1 VRRRQALGTGD
12 TIDAAIAVA
21 LAELGATR
29 DQVEVEVLQ
38 QPQRRGFLGLKRQPA
53 EVRVTVKEEPGPPP
67 EEGTLAVVN
76 GRLVYEPPP
85 PGGLPPILEF
95 GPEVQVLYGGV
106 QVQREVAL
114 TTGLTSLEIV
124 LPVDIDPELHYDVVV
139 DPMRTKAQLVWKR
152 TPGVVH
158 RLADQPPRSRLRLQV
173 VREPVPAPAL
183 TVEQVA
189 EIAATAGL
197 KYGLRLGELNQDL
210 LSELE
215 GTYDLAVGT
224 PPTPGHDASIRYVF
238 QDDPKP
244 VDLDAIRIDHFEL
257 HGTSGVPKGAVLA
270 VKTPPEPGL
279 PGRDVYGQVIH
290 PSPVRDVEIW
300 VGEGAA
306 LSDDGLQAIA
316 LVAGLPYLQA
326 GTIRVKEVFELPGDA
341 DVSTGNISMD
351 GDIIIRGSVLENIRV
366 QSNTGSIVVHGLVS
380 GATLRTRGSI
390 TVFRNVVRS
399 QLFAGGASIARM
411 RMANLLEK
419 LAEQLEGLIAA
430 SESIVAQVEHLSF
443 ESLTKHLIELKFSD
457 LPKLLKELTG
467 CLATAQ
473 EAEDE
478 DRCSL
483 VDILDSALFNT
494 DDILKQ
500 GLPQLKTY
508 QQLVLRSIER
518 VKEVGVLESHVRVG
532 YLQNSSVEASGSVT
546 VTGQGCFY
554 STVLAGTGFSV
565 ASGVFR
571 GGKVTVESGTVQA
584 RELGGPA
591 GIATS
596 VNLLKSGR
604 IVANLVHPNV
614 MISIGVQSFK
624 FDETTSQVKAFLNE
638 NLLTVYSGSRKLLG

>member
-1 VRRRQALGTGD
+1 MRRRQALGTGD

-38 QPQRRGFLGLKRQPA
+38 QPQRRGFLALKRQPA

-67 EEGTLAVVN
+67 EEGTLAVFN

>member
-1 VRRRQALGTGD
+1 MRRRQALGTGD

-351 GDIIIRGSVLENIRV
+351 GDIIIRGNVLENIRV

>member
-1 VRRRQALGTGD
+1 MRRRQALGTGD

-67 EEGTLAVVN
+67 EEGTLAVFN

-210 LSELE
+210 LSELA

-430 SESIVAQVEHLSF
+430 SESIVAQVEYLSF

-638 NLLTVYSGSRKLLG
+638 NLLTVYSGSRRLLG

>member
-1 VRRRQALGTGD
+1 MRRRQALGTGD

-67 EEGTLAVVN
+67 EEGTLAVFN
-76 GRLVYEPPP
+76 GKLVYEPPP

>member
-67 EEGTLAVVN
+67 EEGTLAVFN

-430 SESIVAQVEHLSF
+430 SESIVAQVENLSF

>member
-67 EEGTLAVVN
+67 EEGTLAVFN

-210 LSELE
+210 LSELA

-351 GDIIIRGSVLENIRV
+351 GDIIIRGNVLENIRV

-430 SESIVAQVEHLSF
+430 SESIVAQVENLSF

>member
-1 VRRRQALGTGD
+1 MRRRQALGTGD

-67 EEGTLAVVN
+67 EEGTLAVFN

-430 SESIVAQVEHLSF
+430 SESIVAQVENLSF

>member
-1 VRRRQALGTGD
+1 MRRRQALGTGD

-351 GDIIIRGSVLENIRV
+351 GDIIIRGNVLENIRV

-494 DDILKQ
+494 DNILKQ

>member
-1 VRRRQALGTGD
+1 MRRRQALGTGD

-53 EVRVTVKEEPGPPP
+53 EVLVTVKEEPGPPP
-67 EEGTLAVVN
+67 EEGTLAVFN

>member
-67 EEGTLAVVN
+67 EEGTLAVFN

>member
-1 VRRRQALGTGD
+1 MRRRQALGTGD

-210 LSELE
+210 LSELA

-366 QSNTGSIVVHGLVS
+366 QSNTGFIVVHGLVS

-571 GGKVTVESGTVQA
+571 GGKITVESGTVQA

>member
-1 VRRRQALGTGD
+1 MRRRQALGTGD

-67 EEGTLAVVN
+67 EEGTLAVFN

>member
-1 VRRRQALGTGD
+1 MRRRQALGTGD

-67 EEGTLAVVN
+67 EQGTLAVFN

>member
-1 VRRRQALGTGD
+1 MRRRQALGTGD

-67 EEGTLAVVN
+67 EEGTLAVFN

-210 LSELE
+210 LSELA

-351 GDIIIRGSVLENIRV
+351 GDIIIRGNVLENIRV

-430 SESIVAQVEHLSF
+430 SESIVAQVENLSF

>member
-210 LSELE
+210 LSELA

>member
-1 VRRRQALGTGD
+1 MRRRQALGTGD

-67 EEGTLAVVN
+67 EEGTLAVFN

-173 VREPVPAPAL
+173 VKEPVPAPAL

-596 VNLLKSGR
+596 ANLLKSGR

>member
-1 VRRRQALGTGD
+1 MRRRQALGTGD

-38 QPQRRGFLGLKRQPA
+38 RPQRRGFLGLKRQPA

-67 EEGTLAVVN
+67 EEGTLAVFN

-210 LSELE
+210 LSELA

>member
-1 VRRRQALGTGD
+1 MRRRQALGTGD

>member
-1 VRRRQALGTGD
+1 
-12 TIDAAIAVA
+12 
-21 LAELGATR
+21 
-29 DQVEVEVLQ
+29 
-38 QPQRRGFLGLKRQPA
+38 
-53 EVRVTVKEEPGPPP
+53 
-67 EEGTLAVVN
+67 
-76 GRLVYEPPP
+76 
-85 PGGLPPILEF
+85 
-95 GPEVQVLYGGV
+95 
-106 QVQREVAL
+106 
-114 TTGLTSLEIV
+114 
-124 LPVDIDPELHYDVVV
+124 
-139 DPMRTKAQLVWKR
+139 M
-152 TPGVVH
+152 
-158 RLADQPPRSRLRLQV
+158 
-173 VREPVPAPAL
+173 
-183 TVEQVA
+183 
-189 EIAATAGL
+189 
-197 KYGLRLGELNQDL
+197 
-210 LSELE
+210 
-215 GTYDLAVGT
+215 
-224 PPTPGHDASIRYVF
+224 
-238 QDDPKP
+238 
-244 VDLDAIRIDHFEL
+244 
-257 HGTSGVPKGAVLA
+257 
-270 VKTPPEPGL
+270 
-279 PGRDVYGQVIH
+279 
-290 PSPVRDVEIW
+290 
-300 VGEGAA
+300 
-306 LSDDGLQAIA
+306 
-316 LVAGLPYLQA
+316 
-326 GTIRVKEVFELPGDA
+326 
-341 DVSTGNISMD
+341 
-351 GDIIIRGSVLENIRV
+351 LENIRV

>member
-67 EEGTLAVVN
+67 EQGTLAVFN

>member
-67 EEGTLAVVN
+67 EEGTLAVFN

-210 LSELE
+210 LSELA

>member
-1 VRRRQALGTGD
+1 MRRRQALGTGD

-210 LSELE
+210 LSELA

-430 SESIVAQVEHLSF
+430 SESIVAQVEYLSF

-518 VKEVGVLESHVRVG
+518 VKEVGGLESHVRVG

-638 NLLTVYSGSRKLLG
+638 NLLTVYSGSRRLLG

>member
-1 VRRRQALGTGD
+1 MRRRQALGTGD

-67 EEGTLAVVN
+67 EEGTLAVFN

-215 GTYDLAVGT
+215 GTYDLAVGM

>member
-1 VRRRQALGTGD
+1 MRRRQALGTGD

-67 EEGTLAVVN
+67 EQGTLAVFN

-210 LSELE
+210 LSELA

>member
-1 VRRRQALGTGD
+1 MRRRQALGTGD

-210 LSELE
+210 LSELA

>member
-1 VRRRQALGTGD
+1 MRRRQALGTGD

-596 VNLLKSGR
+596 ANLLKSGR

>member
-1 VRRRQALGTGD
+1 MRRRQALGTGD

-67 EEGTLAVVN
+67 EEGTLAVFN

-210 LSELE
+210 LSELA